1 MIRPE
6 TRSRFTDFCQEH
18 FLELMLVLTVV
29 GCSCLLTM
37 MPAAKV
43 AVLNLY
49 FLPIVLAGFFL
60 GRYRAGALA
69 LLSAIT
75 AGMLL
80 AGDVNGFSSSNS
92 PVIVSLTM
100 TIWAAVLGLT
110 AIIVGTLKDDL
121 SEKSSVA
128 REAQVG
134 VLDIL
139 SRYLQSVN
147 PQLQNRAQRVAGLC
161 EQVALKMRL
170 DEREIDNI
178 RVAAVLADMENVE
191 ITARI
196 VQKAVGDLKA
206 CNEQMRIV
214 SGPELV
220 RSLGEVLS
228 GAFPLVAPAL
238 TSESGNDATPFGSRI
253 IRAVRAYC
261 RIVEE
266 TDDSPEFAIA
276 ELMTDSGEN
285 YHPAVLH
292 ALARVVGIDSG
303 DDQRTTKRLET
314 VHH

>member
-1 MIRPE
+1 M
-6 TRSRFTDFCQEH
+6 TRSEFGSRLSAACKEH
-18 FLELMLVLTVV
+18 FLEVMLVFTVI
-29 GCSCLLTM
+29 GCSSLLTL

-80 AGDVNGFSSSNS
+80 AGDLSGFALSNS

-110 AIIVGTLKDDL
+110 AIMVGTLKDDL
-121 SEKSSVA
+121 AEKSIES

-147 PQLQNRAQRVAGLC
+147 PQLQNRAQRVASLC
-161 EQVALKMRL
+161 ERVALKMRL

-196 VQKAVGDLKA
+196 VRRAVGDLNA
-206 CNEQMRIV
+206 CGDQLRIV

-220 RSLGEVLS
+220 RSIGEVLS
-228 GAFPLVAPAL
+228 GAFPLVAPSL
-238 TSESGNDATPFGSRI
+238 TAESGNEATPFGSRI
-253 IRAVRAYC
+253 IRTVRAFC
-261 RIVEE
+261 RIVDE
-266 TDDSPEFAIA
+266 TGDSAECAIA
-276 ELMTDSGEN
+276 ELMTDGGET

-292 ALARVVGIDSG
+292 ALAQVAGISLVDKQRAGRQAVG
-303 DDQRTTKRLET
+303 TL
-314 VHH
+314 